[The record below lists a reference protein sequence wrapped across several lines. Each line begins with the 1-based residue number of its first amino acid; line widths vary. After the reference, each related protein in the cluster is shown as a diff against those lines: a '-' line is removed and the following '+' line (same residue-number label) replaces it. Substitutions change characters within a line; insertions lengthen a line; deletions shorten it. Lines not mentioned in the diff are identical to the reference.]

1 MPLPLALL
9 AAALQR
15 MTRQLRCAL
24 RVQQHRRRGVLLLL
38 EAACLRVRVRLVRSL
53 PALGVVF
60 EVAAV
65 WGARLGGEVGVGL
78 LLLLGFLVLLL
89 VLLMLLGLVAEEAE
103 GVVGEVEAA
112 EDEDCEGDL
121 KARLVGVWF
130 R

>member
-1 MPLPLALL
+1 MA
-9 AAALQR
+9 
-15 MTRQLRCAL
+15 RQLGCAL
-24 RVQQHRRRGVLLLL
+24 RVQQHGRRGVLLL

-78 LLLLGFLVLLL
+78 FLMLGFLVLLL
-89 VLLMLLGLVAEEAE
+89 VLLGLGLVAEEAE

-121 KARLVGVWF
+121 RGG
-130 R
+130 

>member
-24 RVQQHRRRGVLLLL
+24 RVQQHGRRRVLL

-121 KARLVGVWF
+121 RGG
-130 R
+130 